1 MLLNLL
7 NFFED
12 ASTDTGSTGGSNII
26 VWIIFAVMIALMIVM
41 MVVPQRKA
49 KKQQEEMQSKLGV
62 GVVIMTIGGIIGE
75 IVKMEGDYIWIS
87 TGLDDNKQVML
98 PEQST
103 LSLPHP
109 PSLLLTAQN
118 LKKKLLTKSN
128 SFVMQQILFCR

>member
-87 TGLDDNKQVML
+87 TGLDDNKQVM
-98 PEQST
+98 Q
-103 LSLPHP
+103 
-109 PSLLLTAQN
+109 LTSRAIHSIVTAPTEPATDGAEPQEEVVDEI
-118 LKKKLLTKSN
+118 K
-128 SFVMQQILFCR
+128 